1 MLRVLYQLFRRGN
14 SLYYRDFQLKF
25 IRIIV
30 IIESMMLILAYD
42 SYFEKKDSQVILVK
56 KCPKD
61 SQPLRI
67 MILIKKNEC
76 RNLGNMYQYQR

>member
-1 MLRVLYQLFRRGN
+1 
-14 SLYYRDFQLKF
+14 
-25 IRIIV
+25 
-30 IIESMMLILAYD
+30 MMLILAYD

-67 MILIKKNEC
+67 MILIKKMSVC
-76 RNLGNMYQYQR
+76 LWKKISDWTIIYARFQSWKW

>member
-1 MLRVLYQLFRRGN
+1 
-14 SLYYRDFQLKF
+14 
-25 IRIIV
+25 
-30 IIESMMLILAYD
+30 MMLILAYD

-67 MILIKKNEC
+67 MILIKKKMSVVPMMSHC
-76 RNLGNMYQYQR
+76 YCDVVDFVV

>member
-56 KCPKD
+56 NAQKD

-67 MILIKKNEC
+67 MILIKK
-76 RNLGNMYQYQR
+76 